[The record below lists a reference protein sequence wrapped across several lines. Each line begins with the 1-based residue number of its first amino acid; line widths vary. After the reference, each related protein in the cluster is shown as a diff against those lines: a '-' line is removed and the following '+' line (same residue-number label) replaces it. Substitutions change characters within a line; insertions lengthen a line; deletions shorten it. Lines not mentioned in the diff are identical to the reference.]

1 MKIGFAGDE
10 APRYEDRN
18 LIGYSKNNNINSSE
32 EDREY
37 YIGNDALINKK
48 LLNIQYP
55 LSSQNECQ
63 FQNFEKIWHELFYN
77 KMKIDI

>member
-48 LLNIQYP
+48 LLNI
-55 LSSQNECQ
+55 
-63 FQNFEKIWHELFYN
+63 
-77 KMKIDI
+77 